1 LQWKTV
7 PYSCGEKTRYATFS
21 GKTRFC
27 VGKKLRV
34 VGKNS
39 SQLTVEK
46 CQIHAVKKRDTQLVV
61 EEVDFAMET
70 QRMYWEKIA
79 RNLQWKAVP
88 DACKWKG
95 ETCNL

>member
-1 LQWKTV
+1 M
-7 PYSCGEKTRYATFS
+7 
-21 GKTRFC
+21 
-27 VGKKLRV
+27 
-34 VGKNS
+34 
-39 SQLTVEK
+39 
-46 CQIHAVKKRDTQLVV
+46 CQIHAVKKKDTQLVV

-70 QRMYWEKIA
+70 QHMYWEKIA